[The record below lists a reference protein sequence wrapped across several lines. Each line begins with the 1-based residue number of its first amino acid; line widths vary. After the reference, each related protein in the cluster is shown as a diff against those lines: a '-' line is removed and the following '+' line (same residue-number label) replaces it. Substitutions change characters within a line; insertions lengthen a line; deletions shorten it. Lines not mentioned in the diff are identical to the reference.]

1 MLRQKYA
8 AEIDTL
14 LARYAEPRSAVL
26 AMLFIAQDEYGHL
39 TPDAVRE
46 VADVLRVPPTDVF
59 EVVGFYT
66 LFYDKPVGTWMLQVC
81 DDVPCCYTG
90 AEETIQTL
98 KQRLGV
104 RENQT
109 TPDGAFTLQRVKCV
123 AACNK
128 APVIQAN
135 LNYIYNVTPDKVDA
149 LLRDL
154 RKLSEGGVAMGTSGR
169 NAEDFDLGAEGLQII
184 SRNLGSLEAPAPA
197 AAPAPASVEQP
208 APTTAPEPAK
218 ADVEAQRVAPGAEEP
233 AKQQAEKKIEAESP
247 TVGDGTNIERP
258 NPDAVGAPAM
268 TGKDTGQEG
277 VQPANTTSTRPP
289 EVNPATTSDTKTEA
303 ARGLREGEDVKK
315 TDTDTIDE
323 RKPGS

>member
-1 MLRQKYA
+1 MLREKYRS
-8 AEIDTL
+8 EIDTL

-26 AMLFIAQDEYGHL
+26 PMLFIAQDEYGHL

-46 VADVLRVPPTDVF
+46 VADVLSLPATDVF
-59 EVVGFYT
+59 EVVGFYS

-90 AEETIQTL
+90 AEDTIQVL

-109 TPDGAFTLQRVKCV
+109 TPDGTFTLQRVKCV
-123 AACNK
+123 AACNR

-135 LNYIYNVTPDKVDA
+135 LNYVYNVTPDKVDA

-154 RKLSEGGVAMGTSGR
+154 RKLSDGGVAMGTSGR
-169 NAEDFDLGAEGLQII
+169 NAEDFDLSGDGLQII
-184 SRNLGSLEAPAPA
+184 SRSLGPIEAPAT
-197 AAPAPASVEQP
+197 APVEAEQP
-208 APTTAPEPAK
+208 APTTAPEPEK
-218 ADVEAQRVAPGAEEP
+218 TEQQEAQSAPEEP
-233 AKQQAEKKIEAESP
+233 AREQAEKKIEEESP

-258 NPDAVGAPAM
+258 NLDQVAQPSM

-289 EVNPATTSDTKTEA
+289 EINPVTTGDTKTEA

-315 TDTDTIDE
+315 TDSDTIDE
-323 RKPGS
+323 RKPGE

>member
-8 AEIDTL
+8 SEIDTL

-26 AMLFIAQDEYGHL
+26 PLLFIAQDEYGHL

-46 VADVLRVPPTDVF
+46 VADVLSMPATDVF

-90 AEETIQTL
+90 AEDTIQAL
-98 KQRLGV
+98 KQQLGI

-109 TPDGAFTLQRVKCV
+109 TPDGAFTFQRVKCL

-128 APVIQAN
+128 APVVQAN
-135 LNYIYNVTPDKVDA
+135 LNYIYNATPDKVDA

-154 RKLSEGGVAMGTSGR
+154 RKLSQGGVTMGTSGS
-169 NAEDFDLGAEGLQII
+169 NAEDFNLTADGLQII
-184 SRNLGSLEAPAPA
+184 SRNLGPIEAL
-197 AAPAPASVEQP
+197 APASTEQP
-208 APTTAPEPAK
+208 APTTAPEPEK
-218 ADVEAQRVAPGAEEP
+218 AAEGEGQSAPEEP
-233 AKQQAEKKIEAESP
+233 AKAQAEQKIAAESP
-247 TVGDGTNIERP
+247 TVGEGTNIERP
-258 NPDAVGAPAM
+258 NPAQVAQPAM
-268 TGKDTGQEG
+268 RGKDTGQEG
-277 VQPANTTSTRPP
+277 VQPANTTSTRQP
-289 EVNPATTSDTKTEA
+289 EVNPETPSDTQTES

-315 TDTDTIDE
+315 TDTDTVDE
-323 RKPGS
+323 RKPAE